1 MIARF
6 FLEPIGR
13 FDVSRA
19 NGECSLEM
27 VSSPSDDENDD
38 DDENSAL
45 KQILL
50 FSELKTRQE
59 GEKRRALGAH
69 VKVVMILLIYG
80 AYTLS
85 LSASFNGKFEWKNR
99 IKKRRFSHSGLL
111 RRRYNNGLHRRRR
124 RRRQRRR
131 INND

>member
-1 MIARF
+1 MSCANKRLQIEDFPHPLPPMIARF
-6 FLEPIGR
+6 FLEPIAR

-69 VKVVMILLIYG
+69 VKVVMILLTFG
-80 AYTLS
+80 A
-85 LSASFNGKFEWKNR
+85 
-99 IKKRRFSHSGLL
+99 
-111 RRRYNNGLHRRRR
+111 
-124 RRRQRRR
+124 
-131 INND
+131 